1 MASLSLRDRFFT
13 PRVARAIM
21 SPSGI
26 LLAGAGAAV
35 GVLATGAAPVAVLM
49 GIGAWAA
56 RVVAAM
62 QRVGPPGETIDAF
75 RVGDPWRRFVLD
87 AQQAQRRFDDV
98 VRRTRSGPLQERLR
112 SIDARVGDAVRECW
126 RIARGGDQLDAALR
140 SLDAAAIQRELREVM
155 EERRR
160 ARGASSSALERT
172 QQSLEAQLALVERL
186 QSVATDARHRLR
198 LLNEQLDETVAR
210 SVEISVQ
217 SQASGDLSAIG
228 GLGADVDHVVGE
240 LEALRSA
247 LEETSAVAG
256 GTTGTPATGT
266 A

>member
-1 MASLSLRDRFFT
+1 
-13 PRVARAIM
+13 M

-26 LLAGAGAAV
+26 LLAGAGTAV
-35 GVLATGAAPVAVLM
+35 GVLMLGVTPVAAVVGL
-49 GIGAWAA
+49 GAWAA

-62 QRVGPPGETIDAF
+62 QRPGPPGDSIDPF
-75 RVGDPWRRFVLD
+75 RLGDPWRRFVQD
-87 AQQAQRRFDDV
+87 AQQAQRRFDDI
-98 VRRTRSGPLQERLR
+98 VRRTRKGPLQERLQ
-112 SIDARVGDAVRECW
+112 SIGERVGDAMRECW

-140 SLDAAAIQRELREVM
+140 TLNAASIERELQEVI
-155 EERRR
+155 EERRQ
-160 ARGASSSALERT
+160 ARGAETSFSLKRT
-172 QQSLEAQLALVERL
+172 QQSLEAQLALVQRL

-198 LLNEQLDETVAR
+198 LLNEQLDEMVAR

-228 GLGADVDHVVGE
+228 GLDADVENVVDE

-247 LEETSAVAG
+247 MEETSAVAG